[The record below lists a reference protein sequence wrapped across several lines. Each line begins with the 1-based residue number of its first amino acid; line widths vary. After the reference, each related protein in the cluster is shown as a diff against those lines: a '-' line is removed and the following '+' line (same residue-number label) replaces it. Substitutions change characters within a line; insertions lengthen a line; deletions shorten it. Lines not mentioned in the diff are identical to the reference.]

1 MWLHQATDYAG
12 NTALYDAM
20 ENTGPLAST
29 TVFLLETALEV
40 RIDPE
45 IGNHQGRTILHAAA
59 ALPFLERCG
68 YSGSDFEA
76 RLDFVLQKILS
87 LDVNAADNEG
97 LTALHLASTKS
108 AFRVSELLTANASIE
123 LADHSGRRPIHYAP
137 RARQSNGFG
146 LLASHLKEKF
156 MSLDA
161 ADENRRTP
169 LHDAARSGVP
179 ESVKFLLDSSANPNK
194 KDKSGKTPLHAAS
207 EFVEEEKLWALQR
220 SAYQYYST
228 QCNDCRY
235 DNREKTPNSY
245 LSHPVGHEFSDLTR
259 PFEQRECCSPNSVGQ
274 RSIFEDT
281 NRINEVVLLLL
292 DYGAN
297 VSGVDNEGNTIL
309 DFAIHY
315 GCRPII
321 GELSSRKQ
329 SSNIASARISEPNY
343 GVGPP
348 GMSFEGQWLSLE
360 TRSLETKLGVDFIQ
374 GISTSPE
381 ETTSFLVSAIRT
393 GNEATIDEL
402 LRLGADSL
410 MVQPNGKIIL
420 HATVQCGLTSVTE
433 RLVQSMGE
441 NRSLPEATARE
452 QPNIEMV
459 KLLVALGVDINALD
473 IVGPRIAYGDSIKTA
488 MHLVAVGKH
497 WWHHVALDW
506 WLENGGN
513 PEQTTADGKTVLQIA
528 IRGRLKN
535 YAKPGYWREEAV
547 AVLLKCGAEMNLVDS
562 KGRTAHIDT
571 FTEGI
576 EMVKTLLQNGAD
588 VSLCKMPP
596 IYQAAISGDDEIVQA
611 LILAGADCNVTILIP
626 YPRIDLPKSEPLILK
641 MACQHFNSEEE
652 RQRPSVNHNLTAPS
666 FESNCR
672 HQKYLWN

>member
-1 MWLHQATDYAG
+1 MAPSTTDYAG
-12 NTALYDAM
+12 HTALYDVM
-20 ENTGPLAST
+20 ENTGPLAFT
-29 TVFLLETALEV
+29 TIFLLETALE
-40 RIDPE
+40 
-45 IGNHQGRTILHAAA
+45 
-59 ALPFLERCG
+59 
-68 YSGSDFEA
+68 
-76 RLDFVLQKILS
+76 KILS

-108 AFRVSELLTANASIE
+108 AFRVSELLRADAGIE

-137 RARQSNGFG
+137 RAGQSNVFG

-156 MSLDA
+156 LPLDA

-179 ESVKFLLDSSANPNK
+179 ESVKFLLDSSSNLNK

-245 LSHPVGHEFSDLTR
+245 LSHPARLEFSDLTR
-259 PFEQRECCSPNSVGQ
+259 SFEQRECCSPNSVGQ
-274 RSIFEDT
+274 RSIVEG
-281 NRINEVVLLLL
+281 INEVVLLLL

-297 VSGVDNEGNTIL
+297 ASSVDNEGNTAL

-329 SSNIASARISEPNY
+329 SSNIASARISESNY

-348 GMSFEGQWLSLE
+348 GMSFEEQWLGLE
-360 TRSLETKLGVDFIQ
+360 TRSLEAKLDVDIIQ

-381 ETTSFLVSAIRT
+381 RTTSFLASAIRT

-402 LRLGADSL
+402 LRLGADPL

-441 NRSLPEATARE
+441 NRSLP
-452 QPNIEMV
+452 
-459 KLLVALGVDINALD
+459 
-473 IVGPRIAYGDSIKTA
+473 
-488 MHLVAVGKH
+488 
-497 WWHHVALDW
+497 
-506 WLENGGN
+506 
-513 PEQTTADGKTVLQIA
+513 
-528 IRGRLKN
+528 
-535 YAKPGYWREEAV
+535 
-547 AVLLKCGAEMNLVDS
+547 S
-562 KGRTAHIDT
+562 K
-571 FTEGI
+571 
-576 EMVKTLLQNGAD
+576 
-588 VSLCKMPP
+588 
-596 IYQAAISGDDEIVQA
+596 
-611 LILAGADCNVTILIP
+611 
-626 YPRIDLPKSEPLILK
+626 
-641 MACQHFNSEEE
+641 
-652 RQRPSVNHNLTAPS
+652 
-666 FESNCR
+666 
-672 HQKYLWN
+672 